1 MTTPQQQAGALRK
14 LANLLEADELPGREY
29 RDAPLHI
36 CLFFRTEAQRQ
47 SAIFKLKLAGHH
59 LRPSETGKHYS
70 VTIDHD
76 ITRTGLEISL
86 IVPTIDHE

>member
-1 MTTPQQQAGALRK
+1 MTTPQRQADALRK
-14 LANLLEADELPGREY
+14 LANLLESDELPGRDY
-29 RDAPLHI
+29 RDTPLHI

-47 SAIFKLKLAGHH
+47 SAIFKLKLAGHN
-59 LRPSETGKHYS
+59 LRPSESGKHFS